1 VSGSAATE
9 PEARASVSVSAAG
22 RPLQLSLRLGR
33 QLEEAGIPYCHWKS
47 NRAIDRSISGQND
60 IDLLVE
66 AAEAR
71 RFTGLL
77 SSLGFVRAYRP
88 DHEVP
93 GIESFYGF
101 DAEADRLVH
110 VHAHYKLVV
119 GDDRTKNYRLPMES
133 SYIQSAHAGTV
144 FKLPAVEFEY
154 VALVIRL
161 VLKYC
166 TWDEIGWRALRR
178 QRARPKESERA
189 EFEDLSARVDPAR
202 VQSVLEDCL
211 PELEPE
217 LFSACLE
224 ALGAK
229 TSLRTRTM
237 AARRLEI
244 ALQPYAR
251 RSRRADRML
260 RIGRRITFALDQRR
274 RGAPRS
280 RPATGGAI
288 IGIIGGDGAGKTTA
302 LAALESWLGSEFD
315 VRLVHLGRPPWSATT
330 YVVRAGLKGTDI
342 VARFLAR
349 MVPLAPVRRMP
360 GRIAI
365 IRPLVW
371 LVCVARDRSLV
382 YRRAH
387 RFALGAGVVLCDRYP
402 HPRLV
407 SMDVPRIPTM
417 PSGKSQSR
425 IVKKMVDLEK
435 RYHRTILPPDL
446 LVVLKV
452 DPKIA
457 AARKT
462 DESPES
468 VQRRGTEIWNV
479 DWASLGIDV
488 VDASQSQEAVA
499 LELKVLVWSA
509 LG

>member
-1 VSGSAATE
+1 MKGAAAPEAEASASGSVPANNH
-9 PEARASVSVSAAG
+9 
-22 RPLQLSLRLGR
+22 PLQLSLRLGR

-47 NRAIDRSISGQND
+47 NTAIERSISGQND

-66 AAEAR
+66 AAQAR
-71 RFTGLL
+71 RFTELL
-77 SSLGFVRAYRP
+77 SGLGFVRAHRP
-88 DHEVP
+88 SHEVP

-119 GDDRTKNYRLPMES
+119 GDDRTKNYRLPMER
-133 SYIQSAHAGTV
+133 SYIRSAHPGIV

-166 TWDEIGWRALRR
+166 TWDEIGWRGLRG
-178 QRARPKESERA
+178 QRARPKGSERA
-189 EFEDLSARVDPAR
+189 EFEDLSARADAVR

-211 PELEPE
+211 PELEPR
-217 LFSACLE
+217 LFSDCLE
-224 ALGAK
+224 AMSAK
-229 TSLRTRTM
+229 ASLRTRTM

-251 RSRRADRML
+251 RSRRVDRML
-260 RIGRRITFALDQRR
+260 RIGRRITLALDRRR
-274 RGAPRS
+274 RGTPRS
-280 RPATGGAI
+280 RPTAGGAI

-330 YVVRAGLKGTDI
+330 YVVRAGLKGMDI

-349 MVPLAPVRRMP
+349 AVPVAPVQRLP
-360 GRIAI
+360 GRLATF
-365 IRPLVW
+365 RPLVW
-371 LVCVARDRSLV
+371 LVCVARDRSLA

-387 RFALGAGVVLCDRYP
+387 RFALDAGVVLCDRYP
-402 HPRLV
+402 HPQLV

-425 IVKKMVDLEK
+425 IVKKMVELEK
-435 RYHRTILPPDL
+435 RYHRTIVPPDL

-479 DWASLGIDV
+479 DWAGLGIDV